1 MDRTDDIR
9 MARSTVQEFGID
21 PDCEAGLFFMEHF
34 ESQLRLSKLEFRYVH
49 IHDAQILLDGQRHFL
64 AEVEG
69 LDPEFDHPAFRHL
82 AELIRA
88 SINRV
93 IAAFG
98 ECPSPLTH
106 KFTHDRARY
115 LELIALRTNKENPNV

>member
-1 MDRTDDIR
+1 
-9 MARSTVQEFGID
+9 MARATVKEFGID
-21 PDCEAGLFFMEHF
+21 PDSEAGLFFMEHF

-49 IHDAQILLDGQRHFL
+49 IHDAQTLLDGQRHFL

-69 LDPEFDHPAFRHL
+69 LDREFEHPAFNHL
-82 AELIRA
+82 GELIRA

-98 ECPSPLTH
+98 ECPSPITH
-106 KFTHDRARY
+106 KFTHDRALF
-115 LELIALRTNKENPNV
+115 LELAALRTNKEKTNV